1 MLMRREQLDLAFPL
15 GMAQGG
21 ERVKIIAIDGG
32 KQLMR
37 RLIPMGLVEGIEIEV
52 LHWLK
57 GCGVV
62 IARGETRLAL
72 GAGMAHKIMV
82 VPL

>member
-1 MLMRREQLDLAFPL
+1 MSREHLELAFPL

-21 ERVKIIAIDGG
+21 ERVKIIAVHGG

-72 GAGMAHKIMV
+72 GSGMAHKIMV
-82 VPL
+82 IPV